1 MVGVRFSGPDG
12 RTEDSFSE
20 KLIDLGHTLP
30 NPVGTRIES
39 AISDNFFLSCTD
51 ATLAKKSARK
61 TSDNETPTSSVPRTS
76 SRTKGVDAS
85 AIRWDDSQVEAET
98 HRLGTKIWNQ
108 LSHRRAS
115 MFERRWWD
123 DRILSAAMADE
134 SLKVQMFRFVDV
146 LPRLKTHRD
155 VTRHLQEYFL
165 EVKEHLPFAI
175 EMVRFGIEHLSP
187 DSVLSRALAYNA
199 RSNATRM
206 ARRFIAGTSVSEV
219 LSAIT
224 ALRTQGFAFTLDL
237 LGEAVISEA
246 EAEAYQASYLELIDG
261 LAPIVNAWPENAQT
275 DFDHEGAIPRVNVSV
290 KLSALVSHFRP
301 MDVVG
306 TSNAVKERLRPLLRK
321 AREQQAYLHVDM
333 EQYSYKNLTL
343 EIFKQTLM
351 EEEFRDWPDV
361 GIVVQAYLPDAE
373 RDLAGLLEWSRNR
386 GTPVWIRLVKGAY
399 WDYETVVA
407 HSRNWPTPVFQEKW
421 ESDDSYERLTKTL
434 LENYTLLRP
443 AFGSHNLRSLSY
455 AVACAR
461 QLQVP
466 EGAFELQMLY
476 GMAEEQARV
485 FSESG
490 HRVRIYTPFGELMPG
505 MAYLVRRLL
514 ENTSNDSFLR
524 QSYDESVK
532 IEDLLMKPADVAQK
546 TARKKPFP
554 LPEFVNEAVADFS
567 REEVRDAMLTALE
580 TVGDELGEEYPI
592 VIGGKAIHAR
602 PMMISRN
609 PSNKKQV
616 VGRVAAGNVDD
627 AVLAID
633 TARRAFSAWSR
644 TEVQYRSEYLELM
657 ANEMRQRRFELA
669 AWQVI
674 ECGKPWAEADGDVCE
689 AIDFCRYYAQQMRSL
704 DAPQQMDLPGEENRY
719 FYRARGVVVVIAPW
733 NFPLAILAGM
743 TAAALVTGNTV
754 VMKPAE
760 QSSVVAMKFL
770 EIIQSS
776 GIPDGVVSFLPG
788 VGEEIGPELVGS
800 PNVDCIA
807 FTGSR
812 PVGLAI
818 NEQAAASHISQVGV
832 KHVIAEMGGKNA
844 IIVDSDADL
853 DEAVLGVSQ
862 SAFGYA
868 GQKCSACSRVIVLED
883 AYEEFLARL
892 IEAAKS
898 LKVGPAEDPATDIGP
913 VIDEDSAGRIQKFIE
928 IGETEGRLVLGEVN
942 PELAAKGYY
951 VGPHIF
957 VDVLPDAKIAQQEI
971 FGPVLVVFKAKDM
984 TEALAI
990 ANGTDYALTG
1000 GCYSRSPANLKRVR
1014 QEFAVGN
1021 LYLNRPITGAL
1032 VGRQPFGGFKLS
1044 GIGSKAGGPDYL
1056 KHFLIPINVTENTLR
1071 RGFAPTTDV
1080 E

>member
-1 MVGVRFSGPDG
+1 MRFSGPDG

-30 NPVGTRIES
+30 NPVSTRIES

-98 HRLGTKIWNQ
+98 HRLGTEIWNQ

-321 AREQQAYLHVDM
+321 AREQQSYLHVDM

-351 EEEFRDWPDV
+351 EEEFRDWSDV

-524 QSYDESVK
+524 QSYDENVK

-633 TARRAFSAWSR
+633 TARRAFTAWSR

-704 DAPQQMDLPGEENRY
+704 DAPQQRDLPGEENRY

-883 AYEEFLARL
+883 AYDEFLARL

-913 VIDEDSAGRIQKFIE
+913 VIDEDSASRIQKFIE

-1071 RGFAPTTDV
+1071 RGFAPTAEV

>member
-30 NPVGTRIES
+30 NPVVTRIES
-39 AISDNFFLSCTD
+39 MTSDNFFLSCTD

-98 HRLGTKIWNQ
+98 HRLGTEIWNQ
-108 LSHRRAS
+108 LSRRRAS

-351 EEEFRDWPDV
+351 EEEFRDWSDV

-386 GTPVWIRLVKGAY
+386 GNPVWIRLVKGAY

-554 LPEFVNEAVADFS
+554 MPEFVNEAVADFS

-674 ECGKPWAEADGDVCE
+674 ECGKPWAEADGDICE
-689 AIDFCRYYAQQMRSL
+689 AIDFCRYYAQQMRVL
-704 DAPQQMDLPGEENRY
+704 DAPQHTDLPGEENRY

-883 AYEEFLARL
+883 AYDEFLARL

-898 LKVGPAEDPATDIGP
+898 LKVGPAENPATDIGP
-913 VIDEDSAGRIQKFIE
+913 VIDEDSANRIQKFIE
-928 IGETEGRLVLGEVN
+928 IGETEGRLVLGGVN

-1080 E
+1080 D

>member
-85 AIRWDDSQVEAET
+85 AIRWDDSQVEVET
-98 HRLGTKIWNQ
+98 HRLGTEIWNQ

>member
-1 MVGVRFSGPDG
+1 VRFSGPDG
-12 RTEDSFSE
+12 RTEESFSE

-39 AISDNFFLSCTD
+39 ALSDNFFLSCTD

-61 TSDNETPTSSVPRTS
+61 TSDNETPTSSVPRPS

-98 HRLGTKIWNQ
+98 HRLGTEIWNQ

-351 EEEFRDWPDV
+351 EEEFRDWSDV

-524 QSYDESVK
+524 QSYDENVK

-633 TARRAFSAWSR
+633 TARRAFTAWSR

-704 DAPQQMDLPGEENRY
+704 DAPQQRDLPGEENRY

-883 AYEEFLARL
+883 AYDEFLARL

-913 VIDEDSAGRIQKFIE
+913 VIDEDSASRIQKFIE

-1071 RGFAPTTDV
+1071 RGFAPTAEV

>member
-1 MVGVRFSGPDG
+1 
-12 RTEDSFSE
+12 
-20 KLIDLGHTLP
+20 
-30 NPVGTRIES
+30 
-39 AISDNFFLSCTD
+39 
-51 ATLAKKSARK
+51 
-61 TSDNETPTSSVPRTS
+61 
-76 SRTKGVDAS
+76 
-85 AIRWDDSQVEAET
+85 
-98 HRLGTKIWNQ
+98 
-108 LSHRRAS
+108 
-115 MFERRWWD
+115 
-123 DRILSAAMADE
+123 
-134 SLKVQMFRFVDV
+134 
-146 LPRLKTHRD
+146 
-155 VTRHLQEYFL
+155 
-165 EVKEHLPFAI
+165 
-175 EMVRFGIEHLSP
+175 MVRFGIEHLSP

-261 LAPIVNAWPENAQT
+261 LAPIVNAWPETAQT

-361 GIVVQAYLPDAE
+361 GIVVQAYLPDAA

-524 QSYDESVK
+524 QSYDENVK

-719 FYRARGVVVVIAPW
+719 FYRACGVVVVIAPW

>member
-1 MVGVRFSGPDG
+1 VVGVRFSGPDG

-85 AIRWDDSQVEAET
+85 AIRWDDSQVEVET
-98 HRLGTKIWNQ
+98 HRLGTEIWNQ

-361 GIVVQAYLPDAE
+361 GIVVQAYLPDAA

-524 QSYDESVK
+524 QSYDENVK

>member
-361 GIVVQAYLPDAE
+361 GIVVQAYLPDAA

-1071 RGFAPTTDV
+1071 RGFAPTAEV

>member
-98 HRLGTKIWNQ
+98 HRLGTEIWNQ

-361 GIVVQAYLPDAE
+361 GIVVQAYLPDAA

>member
-98 HRLGTKIWNQ
+98 HRLGTEIWNQ

-361 GIVVQAYLPDAE
+361 GIVVQAYLPDAA

-674 ECGKPWAEADGDVCE
+674 ECGNPWAEADGDVCE

-928 IGETEGRLVLGEVN
+928 VGETEGRLVLGEVN

-957 VDVLPDAKIAQQEI
+957 VDVLPDVKIAQQEI

>member
-98 HRLGTKIWNQ
+98 HRLGTEIWNQ

-633 TARRAFSAWSR
+633 TARRAFTAWSR

-704 DAPQQMDLPGEENRY
+704 DAPQQRDLPGEENRY

-883 AYEEFLARL
+883 AYDEFLARL

-1071 RGFAPTTDV
+1071 RGFAPTAEV

>member
-1 MVGVRFSGPDG
+1 MVGVRFSGPNG
-12 RTEDSFSE
+12 RTGDSFSE

-76 SRTKGVDAS
+76 SRMKGVDAS

-98 HRLGTKIWNQ
+98 HRLGTEIWNQ
-108 LSHRRAS
+108 LSRRRAS

-321 AREQQAYLHVDM
+321 ARERQAYVHVDM

-343 EIFKQTLM
+343 DIFKQTLM
-351 EEEFRDWPDV
+351 EEEFRDWSDV

-490 HRVRIYTPFGELMPG
+490 HRVRSYTPFGQLMPG
-505 MAYLVRRLL
+505 MAYLLRR
-514 ENTSNDSFLR
+514 
-524 QSYDESVK
+524 K
-532 IEDLLMKPADVAQK
+532 CEDRGPAD
-546 TARKKPFP
+546 
-554 LPEFVNEAVADFS
+554 
-567 REEVRDAMLTALE
+567 E
-580 TVGDELGEEYPI
+580 T
-592 VIGGKAIHAR
+592 R
-602 PMMISRN
+602 
-609 PSNKKQV
+609 
-616 VGRVAAGNVDD
+616 
-627 AVLAID
+627 
-633 TARRAFSAWSR
+633 
-644 TEVQYRSEYLELM
+644 
-657 ANEMRQRRFELA
+657 
-669 AWQVI
+669 
-674 ECGKPWAEADGDVCE
+674 
-689 AIDFCRYYAQQMRSL
+689 
-704 DAPQQMDLPGEENRY
+704 
-719 FYRARGVVVVIAPW
+719 
-733 NFPLAILAGM
+733 
-743 TAAALVTGNTV
+743 
-754 VMKPAE
+754 
-760 QSSVVAMKFL
+760 
-770 EIIQSS
+770 
-776 GIPDGVVSFLPG
+776 
-788 VGEEIGPELVGS
+788 
-800 PNVDCIA
+800 
-807 FTGSR
+807 
-812 PVGLAI
+812 
-818 NEQAAASHISQVGV
+818 
-832 KHVIAEMGGKNA
+832 
-844 IIVDSDADL
+844 
-853 DEAVLGVSQ
+853 
-862 SAFGYA
+862 
-868 GQKCSACSRVIVLED
+868 
-883 AYEEFLARL
+883 
-892 IEAAKS
+892 
-898 LKVGPAEDPATDIGP
+898 
-913 VIDEDSAGRIQKFIE
+913 
-928 IGETEGRLVLGEVN
+928 
-942 PELAAKGYY
+942 
-951 VGPHIF
+951 
-957 VDVLPDAKIAQQEI
+957 
-971 FGPVLVVFKAKDM
+971 
-984 TEALAI
+984 
-990 ANGTDYALTG
+990 
-1000 GCYSRSPANLKRVR
+1000 
-1014 QEFAVGN
+1014 
-1021 LYLNRPITGAL
+1021 
-1032 VGRQPFGGFKLS
+1032 
-1044 GIGSKAGGPDYL
+1044 
-1056 KHFLIPINVTENTLR
+1056 
-1071 RGFAPTTDV
+1071 
-1080 E
+1080 

>member
-12 RTEDSFSE
+12 QTEESFSE
-20 KLIDLGHTLP
+20 KLIDLEHTLP
-30 NPVGTRIES
+30 NPVGTRIEL
-39 AISDNFFLSCTD
+39 ALSDNFFLSCTD

-98 HRLGTKIWNQ
+98 HRLGTEIWNQ

-224 ALRTQGFAFTLDL
+224 VLRTQGFAFTLDL

-306 TSNAVKERLRPLLRK
+306 TTNAVKERLRPLLRK
-321 AREQQAYLHVDM
+321 AREQQAYLHFDM

-351 EEEFRDWPDV
+351 EEEFRDWSDV

-524 QSYDESVK
+524 QSYDENVK

-567 REEVRDAMLTALE
+567 REEVRDAMLAALE

-674 ECGKPWAEADGDVCE
+674 ECGKPWAEADGDICE
-689 AIDFCRYYAQQMRSL
+689 AIDFCRYYAQQMRGL
-704 DAPQQMDLPGEENRY
+704 DTPQQMDLPGEENRY

-883 AYEEFLARL
+883 AYDEFLARL

-913 VIDEDSAGRIQKFIE
+913 VIDEDSANRIQKFIE
-928 IGETEGRLVLGEVN
+928 IGETEGRLVLGGVN

-1071 RGFAPTTDV
+1071 RGFAPTAEV

>member
-1 MVGVRFSGPDG
+1 VVGVRFSGPDG

-98 HRLGTKIWNQ
+98 HRLGTEIWNQ

-719 FYRARGVVVVIAPW
+719 FYRACGVVVVIAPW

-898 LKVGPAEDPATDIGP
+898 LKVGPADDPATDIGP

>member
-1 MVGVRFSGPDG
+1 VVGVRFSGPDG
-12 RTEDSFSE
+12 QTEESFSE
-20 KLIDLGHTLP
+20 KLIDLEHTLP
-30 NPVGTRIES
+30 NPVGTRIEL
-39 AISDNFFLSCTD
+39 ALSDNFFLSCTD

-98 HRLGTKIWNQ
+98 HRLGTEIWNQ

-224 ALRTQGFAFTLDL
+224 VLRTQGFAFTLDL

-306 TSNAVKERLRPLLRK
+306 TTNAVKERLRPLLRK
-321 AREQQAYLHVDM
+321 AREQQAYLHFDM

-351 EEEFRDWPDV
+351 EEEFRDWSDV

-524 QSYDESVK
+524 QSYDENVK

-567 REEVRDAMLTALE
+567 REEVRDAMLAALE

-674 ECGKPWAEADGDVCE
+674 ECGKPWAEADGDICE
-689 AIDFCRYYAQQMRSL
+689 AIDFCRYYAQQMRGL
-704 DAPQQMDLPGEENRY
+704 DTPQQMDLPGEENRY

-883 AYEEFLARL
+883 AYDEFLARL

-913 VIDEDSAGRIQKFIE
+913 VIDEDSANRIQKFIE
-928 IGETEGRLVLGEVN
+928 IGETEGRLVLGGVN

-1071 RGFAPTTDV
+1071 RGFAPTAEV

>member
-98 HRLGTKIWNQ
+98 HRLGTEIWNQ

-719 FYRARGVVVVIAPW
+719 FYRACGVVVVIAPW

-898 LKVGPAEDPATDIGP
+898 LKVGPADDPATDIGP

>member
-85 AIRWDDSQVEAET
+85 AIRWDDSQVEVET
-98 HRLGTKIWNQ
+98 HRLGTEIWNQ

-1071 RGFAPTTDV
+1071 RGFAPTTDLD
-1080 E
+1080 

>member
-85 AIRWDDSQVEAET
+85 AIRWDDSQVEVET
-98 HRLGTKIWNQ
+98 HRLGTEIWNQ

-361 GIVVQAYLPDAE
+361 GIVVQAYLPDAA

-524 QSYDESVK
+524 QSYDENVK

>member
-1 MVGVRFSGPDG
+1 
-12 RTEDSFSE
+12 
-20 KLIDLGHTLP
+20 
-30 NPVGTRIES
+30 
-39 AISDNFFLSCTD
+39 
-51 ATLAKKSARK
+51 
-61 TSDNETPTSSVPRTS
+61 
-76 SRTKGVDAS
+76 
-85 AIRWDDSQVEAET
+85 
-98 HRLGTKIWNQ
+98 
-108 LSHRRAS
+108 

-224 ALRTQGFAFTLDL
+224 VLRTQGFAFTLDL

-306 TSNAVKERLRPLLRK
+306 TTNAVKERLRPLLRK
-321 AREQQAYLHVDM
+321 AREQQAYLHFDM

-351 EEEFRDWPDV
+351 EEEFRDWSDV

-524 QSYDESVK
+524 QSYDENVK

-567 REEVRDAMLTALE
+567 REEVRDAMLAALE

-674 ECGKPWAEADGDVCE
+674 ECGKPWAEADGDICE
-689 AIDFCRYYAQQMRSL
+689 AIDFCRYYAQQMRGL
-704 DAPQQMDLPGEENRY
+704 DTPQQMDLPGEENRY

-883 AYEEFLARL
+883 AYDEFLARL

-913 VIDEDSAGRIQKFIE
+913 VIDEDSANRIQKFIE
-928 IGETEGRLVLGEVN
+928 IGETEGRLVLGGVN

-1071 RGFAPTTDV
+1071 RGFAPTAEV